1 MPVDIDAAVI
11 ANRRL
16 SADYNVL
23 SLAAP
28 EIAAAAHPGQFV
40 MIKTSGGQDPLL
52 RRPFSIFEILRGESG
67 APIGVSIFNKR
78 VGAGTTLLSRV
89 EAGARLPLL
98 GPLGRPF
105 EPVDPP
111 AEAWMVAGGVGLAP
125 FVTLAAAL
133 AARGTRATLFYG
145 ARRAEEL
152 FCVELFESIGT
163 TIVLSTEDGS
173 GGVRGRVTVPLA
185 AALEQRPLGNPVKL
199 YVCGPTPMMHACA
212 QLAHVHGRACDV
224 SLEQVM
230 GCGLGGCYSCVV
242 LARGADGGKPHHT
255 RTCIEGPVF
264 EAQRV
269 MWEAVAGH

>member
-1 MPVDIDAAVI
+1 MPVDIEAAVI

-28 EIAAAAHPGQFV
+28 EIAAAARPGQFV
-40 MIKTSGGQDPLL
+40 MIKTSAGPLIGAPLL
-52 RRPFSIFEILRGESG
+52 RRPFSIFEVLRGDATQPAG
-67 APIGVSIFNKR
+67 ISILNKR
-78 VGAGTTLLSRV
+78 VGAGTNLLSRI
-89 EAGARLPLL
+89 ETGAHLPLL

-152 FCVELFESIGT
+152 YCVDRFTAPGAAV
-163 TIVLSTEDGS
+163 VLATEDGS
-173 GGVRGRVTVPLA
+173 AG
-185 AALEQRPLGNPVKL
+185 
-199 YVCGPTPMMHACA
+199 
-212 QLAHVHGRACDV
+212 VHGR
-224 SLEQVM
+224 
-230 GCGLGGCYSCVV
+230 
-242 LARGADGGKPHHT
+242 
-255 RTCIEGPVF
+255 
-264 EAQRV
+264 
-269 MWEAVAGH
+269 